1 MERYNSMKENQLKNR
16 ISSGKAGL
24 GVISPTIDPILCEYI
39 GLLGMDFYMIDA
51 EHGAITASDVT
62 NMVRAC
68 ELRNTT
74 PLARIRSVDAK
85 LILQYMDAG
94 IMGVMMPSIDDVDD
108 VKKLVEAIKYPPM
121 GKRGLGPV
129 RAADYMQGP
138 MSQADYVDFSN
149 AQTLVMPQIET
160 MECVKNLP
168 EMCKI
173 DGVDG
178 FIIGP
183 RDLAMSMGFYDG
195 PGHDEVKKVLDEI
208 FATILDSGKWF
219 GTVAGNA
226 AGAEALIDKGASLIM
241 NSVQGLI
248 KTSGNAFLQARK

>member
-1 MERYNSMKENQLKNR
+1 MKENQLKKR
-16 ISSGKAGL
+16 INSGKAGL
-24 GVISPTIDPILCEYI
+24 GVISPTIDPTICEYI
-39 GLLGMDFYMIDA
+39 GLLGMDFYMIDG
-51 EHGAITASDVT
+51 EHGAITASDIT

-74 PLARIRSVDAK
+74 PLARIRSVDTK

-94 IMGVMMPSIDDVDD
+94 IMGVMMPSIDNADD
-108 VKKLVEAIKYPPM
+108 VKQLVEAIKYPPH
-121 GKRGLGPV
+121 GKRGLGPS
-129 RAADYMQGP
+129 RASDYMQGP
-138 MSQADYVDFSN
+138 MSQEEYVSFAN
-149 AQTLVMPQIET
+149 EQTLVMPQIES

-168 EMCKI
+168 ELCKI

-183 RDLAMSMGFYDG
+183 RDLAMSMGYYDG
-195 PGHDEVKKVLDEI
+195 PGHDEVKKVLNEI
-208 FATILDSGKWF
+208 FATVIDSGKWY

-226 AGAEALIDKGASLIM
+226 EGASALIDRGASLVM

-248 KTSGNAFLQARK
+248 KASGTAFLKARN

>member
-1 MERYNSMKENQLKNR
+1 MKENLLKKR
-16 ISSGKAGL
+16 IAEGKAGL
-24 GVISPTIDPILCEYI
+24 GVISPTIDPIISEYI
-39 GLLGMDFYMIDA
+39 GLLGMDFYMMDA
-51 EHGAITASDVT
+51 EHGAITASDIT
-62 NMVRAC
+62 NIVRAC

-94 IMGVMMPSIDDVDD
+94 IMGVMMPSIDTVDD
-108 VKKLVEAIKYPPM
+108 VKKLVEAMKYPPM

-138 MSQADYVDFSN
+138 MTQVDYVQFSN
-149 AQTLVMPQIET
+149 EQTLVMPQIET

-168 EMCKI
+168 ELCKI

-183 RDLAMSMGFYDG
+183 RDLAMSMGYYDG
-195 PGHDEVKKVLDEI
+195 PGHNEVKKVLDDI
-208 FATILDSGKWF
+208 FATIRESDKWF

-226 AGAEALIDKGASLIM
+226 AQAKTLIDKGASMVM

-248 KTSGNAFLQARK
+248 KTSGMAFLEARN

>member
-1 MERYNSMKENQLKNR
+1 MKENQLKKR
-16 ISSGKAGL
+16 IQEGKAGL
-24 GVISPTIDPILCEYI
+24 GVISPTIDPTICEYI
-39 GLLGMDFYMIDA
+39 GLLGMDFYMIDG
-51 EHGAITASDVT
+51 EHGAISASDIT

-94 IMGVMMPSIDDVDD
+94 IMGVMMPTIDNADD
-108 VKKLVEAIKYPPM
+108 VKTLVEAIKYPPM

-129 RAADYMQGP
+129 RASDYMQGP
-138 MSQADYVDFSN
+138 MNQADYVSFAN
-149 AQTLVMPQIET
+149 EQTLVMPQIESL
-160 MECVKNLP
+160 ECVKNLP
-168 EMCKI
+168 ELCKI

-183 RDLAMSMGFYDG
+183 RDLAMSMGYYDG
-195 PGHDEVKKVLDEI
+195 PAHEEVRKVLDEI
-208 FATILDSGKWF
+208 FDTILESGKWF

-226 AGAEALIDKGASLIM
+226 EGAEALITKGASMVM

-248 KTSGNAFLQARK
+248 KTAGSAFLKARK

>member
-1 MERYNSMKENQLKNR
+1 MRENQLKKR
-16 ISSGKAGL
+16 IAEGKAGL
-24 GVISPTIDPILCEYI
+24 GVISPTIDPTICEYI
-39 GLLGMDFYMIDA
+39 GLLGMDFYMIDG
-51 EHGAITASDVT
+51 EHGAISASDIT
-62 NMVRAC
+62 NLVRAC
-68 ELRNTT
+68 ELRKTT
-74 PLARIRSVDAK
+74 PLARIRSVDTK

-94 IMGVMMPSIDDVDD
+94 IMGVMMPTIDNVED
-108 VKKLVEAIKYPPM
+108 VKQLVEAIKYPPL

-138 MSQADYVDFSN
+138 MSQEAYVKFAN
-149 AQTLVMPQIET
+149 QQTLVLPQIET
-160 MECVKNLP
+160 MECVINLP
-168 EMCKI
+168 ELCKI

-183 RDLAMSMGFYDG
+183 RDLAMSMGYYDG

-208 FATILDSGKWF
+208 FATILESGKWF

-226 AGAEALIDKGASLIM
+226 EQAEALIERGASLVM

-248 KTSGNAFLQARK
+248 KTSGNAFLKARQ

>member
-1 MERYNSMKENQLKNR
+1 MKENQLKKR
-16 ISSGKAGL
+16 INSGKAGL
-24 GVISPTIDPILCEYI
+24 GVISPTIDPTICEYI
-39 GLLGMDFYMIDA
+39 GLLGMDFYMIDG
-51 EHGAITASDVT
+51 EHGAITASDIT

-74 PLARIRSVDAK
+74 PLARIRSVDTK

-94 IMGVMMPSIDDVDD
+94 IMGVMMPSIDNADD
-108 VKKLVEAIKYPPM
+108 VKQLVEAIKYPPH
-121 GKRGLGPV
+121 GKRGLGPS
-129 RAADYMQGP
+129 RASDYMQGP
-138 MSQADYVDFSN
+138 MSQEEYVSFAN
-149 AQTLVMPQIET
+149 EQTLVMPQIES

-168 EMCKI
+168 ELCKI

-183 RDLAMSMGFYDG
+183 RDLAMSMGYYDG
-195 PGHDEVKKVLDEI
+195 PGHDEVKKVLNEI
-208 FATILDSGKWF
+208 FATVIDSGKWY

-226 AGAEALIDKGASLIM
+226 EGASALIDKGASLVM

-248 KTSGNAFLQARK
+248 KASGTAFLKARN

>member
-1 MERYNSMKENQLKNR
+1 MKENQLKKR
-16 ISSGKAGL
+16 INTGKAAF
-24 GVISPTIDPILCEYI
+24 GVISPTIDPTICEYI
-39 GLLGMDFYMIDA
+39 GLLGMDFYMIDG

-94 IMGVMMPSIDDVDD
+94 IMGVMMPTINNSDD
-108 VKKLVEAIKYPPM
+108 VKTLVEAIKYPPF

-129 RAADYMQGP
+129 RAADYMQGA
-138 MSQADYVDFSN
+138 MSQAEYVAFAND
-149 AQTLVMPQIET
+149 QTLVLPQIET

-168 EMCKI
+168 ELCKI

-183 RDLAMSMGFYDG
+183 RDLAMSMGYYDG
-195 PGHDEVKKVLDEI
+195 PLHDEVKKVLDEI

-226 AGAEALIDKGASLIM
+226 AGAQALIEKGASLIM

-248 KTSGNAFLQARK
+248 KTSGNVFLEARK

>member
-1 MERYNSMKENQLKNR
+1 MRENQLKKR
-16 ISSGKAGL
+16 ISEGKAGL
-24 GVISPTIDPILCEYI
+24 GVISPTIDPTICEYI
-39 GLLGMDFYMIDA
+39 GLLGMDFYMIDG
-51 EHGAITASDVT
+51 EHGAITASNIT

-74 PLARIRSVDAK
+74 PLARIRSVDVK

-94 IMGVMMPSIDDVDD
+94 IMGVMMPTIDNVED
-108 VKKLVEAIKYPPM
+108 VKTLVEAIKYPPM

-138 MSQADYVDFSN
+138 MSQSEYVTFAN
-149 AQTLVMPQIET
+149 EQTLVLPQIET

-168 EMCKI
+168 ELCKI
-173 DGVDG
+173 EGVDG

-183 RDLAMSMGFYDG
+183 RDLAMSMGYYDG
-195 PGHDEVKKVLDEI
+195 PAHDEVKKVLDEI
-208 FATILDSGKWF
+208 FTTILDSGKWF

-226 AGAEALIDKGASLIM
+226 AGAEALIEKGASLVM

-248 KTSGNAFLQARK
+248 KTSGNAFLEARK